1 NFGPRRVG
9 ARTGLCRANFM
20 GIKTYRPYTETR
32 RFQTG
37 LTFEEIT
44 TSTPHKPL
52 LEPKT
57 GMSGRNNRGELW
69 IWQRGGGHK
78 RHCRVIDFKRD
89 KVGISGRVAT
99 VEYDPNRSAFIAL
112 IHYEDGEK
120 RYILHPAGLKVG
132 DKILAGPEADIVV
145 GNALPLKN
153 IPTGT
158 MIHNIERRPGK
169 GGQMVRSAGG
179 AAQLLAKEG
188 DYAQVRLP
196 SGEVRMVHVNC
207 VASIGQVG
215 NLDHENISIGKA
227 GRKRW
232 MGIRPTTRGVAM
244 NPVDHPLGGG
254 EGKSSGGRNPTTPWG
269 QPTRGYKTRN
279 NKSTDRFIIKRR
291 EKK

>member
-1 NFGPRRVG
+1 
-9 ARTGLCRANFM
+9 M

-32 RFQTG
+32 RFQSG
-37 LTFEEIT
+37 LTFEEVT
-44 TSTPHKPL
+44 TSTPYKPL

-57 GMSGRNNRGELW
+57 RISGRNNRGELT
-69 IWQRGGGHK
+69 IWHRGGGHK
-78 RHCRVIDFKRD
+78 RHYRIIDFKRD
-89 KVGISGRVAT
+89 KIGISGHVAT
-99 VEYDPNRSAFIAL
+99 VEYDPNRSALISL
-112 IHYEDGEK
+112 IHYADGEK
-120 RYILHPAGLKVG
+120 RYILHPQGLKVG
-132 DKILAGPEADIVV
+132 DKVLAGPEADIVV

-158 MIHNIERRPGK
+158 MIHNIELRPGK

-196 SGEVRMVHVNC
+196 SGEVRRVHVRC
-207 VASIGQVG
+207 MASIGQVG

-279 NKSTDRFIIKRR
+279 NKSTDRFIVKRR